1 MILNNVA
8 DDCEE
13 DIMME
18 TKSIH
23 SPKIDVRQKLNF
35 LDASYEQDN
44 SKNDSSEEDYSKA
57 RNVDQKQGQ
66 GTHENFDNKK

>member
-57 RNVDQKQGQ
+57 RDVDQKQGQ
-66 GTHENFDNKK
+66 GTYGNFNDKN

>member
-1 MILNNVA
+1 
-8 DDCEE
+8 
-13 DIMME
+13 ME

-44 SKNDSSEEDYSKA
+44 SKNDSSVEDYVKA
-57 RNVDQKQGQ
+57 RDVDQKQGE
-66 GTHENFDNKK
+66 GTYENFNHMK

>member
-1 MILNNVA
+1 
-8 DDCEE
+8 
-13 DIMME
+13 ME

-44 SKNDSSEEDYSKA
+44 SKNDTSVEDYCNA
-57 RNVDQKQGQ
+57 REVNQKQRQ
-66 GTHENFDNKK
+66 GTYGNFNDKK